1 MDDDKLPPVW
11 QKILMLSGLAASILV
26 PLSIG
31 MVGHSNRSIQANNM
45 GLRSVDVLGEPPR
58 SEAESLGKWAV
69 SLINGHSHAPLPEVA
84 QQEKLQPETPGV
96 ELVATFEGAG
106 LAEDG
111 KIYPYDDGLGNQI
124 IGYGHLIQPQ
134 EHQSGT
140 INIDGELVPFARG
153 ISQAQAKTLLDQ
165 DLKPIRQKIDDLVT
179 VELVNNQRDA
189 LASFVY
195 NIGLQAFEESTLL
208 KKLNA
213 GEYDAVPA
221 ELMKFTKAGGEEF
234 PGLVNR
240 RKAEVELWNTP
251 DASAQE

>member
-11 QKILMLSGLAASILV
+11 QRILMLSGLAASILV
-26 PLSIG
+26 PLIIG

-69 SLINGHSHAPLPEVA
+69 RLINGHSHAPLPEVA
-84 QQEKLQPETPGV
+84 QQELQLETPGV
-96 ELVATFEGAG
+96 DLVATFEGVS

-124 IGYGHLIQPQ
+124 IGYGHLIQPHEQ
-134 EHQSGT
+134 QSGT
-140 INIDGELVPFARG
+140 IDIDGALVPFAKG

-179 VELVNNQRDA
+179 VELTNNQRDA

-208 KKLNA
+208 KKLHA
-213 GEYDAVPA
+213 GEYDAVPT

-251 DASAQE
+251 DASTQE